1 MSLRS
6 ILAIACLSLL
16 KIILT
21 SPQKLSACCQLIHDD
36 ALYVRLATRLAS
48 GIWLGGF
55 GNKTLAKG
63 PGYPLWIALN
73 YLLGM
78 PLLLAQQ
85 LLYIGSGL
93 VLIVALRRWVKKEVL
108 LVGLYALFLFNPMTF
123 ADQSTRVLREGI
135 YPALAVLVLATAAGM
150 FIRYKDSLSRLT
162 IWSAGLGL
170 ALSWFWLTR
179 EEGVWILPGL
189 LLLIAGTVYF
199 LYRGYGPSREFL
211 NRTLICFLPFIMLFF
226 FINAVSLINKI
237 LYGSYT
243 VVEFKSDPF
252 LSAYGALARV
262 KHPHWHRYVP
272 VPREVRNQ
280 IYQVSPA
287 FRELKPYLEGELGKN
302 WAVHAGNL
310 VPPGELASGWF
321 MWAFR
326 DAVALAGHY
335 KSGAAADAYYRR
347 LAQEINTAC
356 EQGRLAC
363 SAERKTMAPPFRWE
377 YLGLTA
383 ATFPVALKNVIT
395 FHDFSAK
402 PLKSTG
408 DAPSLEF
415 FRRITHTQVTPTDTA
430 KDLTSGAPPLR
441 ELVLL
446 QHGDELKIKILN
458 NIGVF
463 YQYIV
468 PWLFYLA
475 VALYIIN
482 GIRIIFRKHALL
494 FIITSSIMIS
504 FASRLLLLSYLD
516 VTSFKCIDS
525 TVYLGSAYPLALI
538 FLALSIIDTWKTG
551 GSVKSEI

>member
-1 MSLRS
+1 M
-6 ILAIACLSLL
+6 
-16 KIILT
+16 
-21 SPQKLSACCQLIHDD
+21 HDD

-48 GIWLGGF
+48 GLWLGGF

-73 YLLGM
+73 YMLGL

-85 LLYIGSGL
+85 LLYICAGL
-93 VLIVALRRWVKKEVL
+93 VLILALRRWVKKDVL

-123 ADQSTRVLREGI
+123 NDQMTRVLREGI
-135 YPALAVLVLATAAGM
+135 YPTLAVLVLAGGAGI
-150 FIRYKDSLSRLT
+150 FLRYRDKLSRLVL
-162 IWSAGLGL
+162 WSVGLGM

-179 EEGVWILPGL
+179 EEGVWLLPGL
-189 LLLIAGTVYF
+189 LLLIAGTIYYI
-199 LYRGYGPSREFL
+199 YRGYGLSREFL
-211 NRTLICFLPFIMLFF
+211 KRSLVCFLPFIILFF

-237 LYGSYT
+237 MYGSYT

-252 LSAYGALARV
+252 LSAYGALSRV

-287 FRELKPYLEGELGKN
+287 FRELKPYLEGDLGKG
-302 WAVHAGNL
+302 WAIHAGNL
-310 VPPGELASGWF
+310 VPQGELAAGWF

-335 KSGAAADAYYRR
+335 QSAADADAYYRR
-347 LAQEINTAC
+347 LAQEINAAC

-363 SAERKTMAPPFRWE
+363 GPERKTMAPPFRFE

-383 ATFPVALKNVIT
+383 ATFPVALDKVIT
-395 FHDFSAK
+395 FYAFSAN
-402 PLKSTG
+402 PLKSSG
-408 DAPSLEF
+408 DAPSLEL
-415 FRRITHTQVTPTDTA
+415 FRRMSHSQIAPTDSG
-430 KDLTSGAPPLR
+430 KDSQTGNPPLR

-446 QHGDELKIKILN
+446 QRVDDLKTRVLN
-458 NIGVF
+458 FIGSL
-463 YQYIV
+463 YQYTM

-475 VALYIIN
+475 LVLYLIN
-482 GIRIIFRKHALL
+482 GIRIVYGKGAML
-494 FIITSSIMIS
+494 FLINSSVLIS
-504 FASRLLLLSYLD
+504 FASRLSLLSYLD

-525 TVYLGSAYPLALI
+525 TVYLAPAFPLLLI
-538 FLALSIIDTWKTG
+538 FVALSIIDTWKTG
-551 GSVKSEI
+551 DHVKSEA